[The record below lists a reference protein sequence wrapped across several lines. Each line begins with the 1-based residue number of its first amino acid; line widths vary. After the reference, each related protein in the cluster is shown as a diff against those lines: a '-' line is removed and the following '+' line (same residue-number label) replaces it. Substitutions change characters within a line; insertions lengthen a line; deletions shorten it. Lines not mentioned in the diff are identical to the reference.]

1 MLCLSFVNILGS
13 IEELLAEDTVGEV
26 AENPELEENTGLSFD
41 VGLASSEVGGEEQL
55 AGGADEVQSR
65 EDLSCVEA
73 EMGISD
79 ITASQTPMSMPAA
92 NSTLRETGR

>member
-1 MLCLSFVNILGS
+1 MLCLSFVYILGS

-55 AGGADEVQSR
+55 GGADEVQSR

-79 ITASQTPMSMPAA
+79 ITASQTPLSMPAA